1 MGNVS
6 NMVVY
11 RGYSYLLNLHRTS
24 PFRVCSAT
32 TETNLDIVACQK
44 QQQSWTERRGNAP
57 YQNQASYPS
66 VVMAYNYSW
75 WIDPTTPNWGSGQY
89 PGEWGCCSGRLQKAG
104 EMSLRGPHEVQ
115 KGKYKRLQRATKIYA
130 DIDLICR
137 CPKTLDKQLLGPCRL
152 TFEDSRE
159 CAMDFKSMPC
169 DWQALHLNRQIL
181 YRNVEGLLPLFPANR
196 EHTDDGSRIVIQQC
210 IPITAFQKENAS
222 TFQQHL
228 KYSLLHSQSSCQSPL
243 LEMAPS
249 PRRPNPRS

>member
-1 MGNVS
+1 MHPTKIRQVTPQWSWHTIIPDGLIPQHQTEGAVS
-6 NMVVY
+6 ILEN
-11 RGYSYLLNLHRTS
+11 G
-24 PFRVCSAT
+24 
-32 TETNLDIVACQK
+32 
-44 QQQSWTERRGNAP
+44 
-57 YQNQASYPS
+57 
-66 VVMAYNYSW
+66 
-75 WIDPTTPNWGSGQY
+75 
-89 PGEWGCCSGRLQKAG
+89 GCCSGRLQKAG

-169 DWQALHLNRQIL
+169 DWQGLHLNRQIL

-196 EHTDDGSRIVIQQC
+196 EHTDDGSRIIIQQC
-210 IPITAFQKENAS
+210 IPIMAFQKENAS

-243 LEMAPS
+243 LQMAPS